1 MPKTTSDHD
10 SCQVSNSVTL
20 SIVVP
25 CFNEGLVIS
34 QLLARLTSVA
44 QASVGN
50 EYEIILVD
58 DGSRDD
64 TWNLITQAARGS
76 QLVLG
81 IRLSRNFGHQYALT
95 AGLDSATG
103 DFILIIDADLQD
115 PPELLPSMLSL
126 AREGHDVVYGVR
138 RVRHGDGVFKRF
150 SAHIFYRLL
159 DLLVEIKV
167 PRDAGDFRLITRRA
181 LDEISKLREGHRYM
195 RGMVAW
201 IGLAQVPLYYD
212 REARH
217 AGVSKYP
224 LRKMLALAT
233 NAITS
238 FSIKPLRLVLL
249 LSLAWIALAFVLLIW
264 VLLQYFNGE
273 TVPGWASLGVFI
285 LILGGMQ
292 LFATAIIAE
301 YVGKIFESS
310 KGRPLYVVQER
321 VGRASSD

>member
-1 MPKTTSDHD
+1 MPKLTPDHD
-10 SCQVSNSVTL
+10 SGQVSDSVTL

-34 QLLARLTSVA
+34 QLLARLTSA
-44 QASVGN
+44 AEACVGN
-50 EYEIILVD
+50 DYEIILVD

-64 TWNLITQAARGS
+64 TWNLITQAARSS
-76 QLVLG
+76 QLVRG

-115 PPELLPSMLSL
+115 PPELLPFMLSL

-138 RVRHGDGVFKRF
+138 RVRHGDGPFKRF

-181 LDEISKLREGHRYM
+181 LDEISRLREGHRYM

-201 IGLAQVPLYYD
+201 IGLAQVPFYYD

-224 LRKMLALAT
+224 FRKMLALAT

-249 LSLAWIALAFVLLIW
+249 LSLAWIALAFILLIW

-321 VGRASSD
+321 VGGRFR